1 MEWILGSMLL
11 VSLASSFTA
20 IMRWLRWKALAE
32 SQAKEIER
40 LKNVTKLHC
49 DQIDTLQ
56 KEKKGWHNKN
66 KLLND
71 TNDKLVQ
78 RNMEL
83 FDLLRDLKA
92 RLSDDHT
99 RAIGIIDNSTQF
111 VSGKSD
117 LVDAANRALEQL
129 NNGTLDP
136 DYYIYPEQGDDE

>member
-1 MEWILGSMLL
+1 MTYILGSMLL
-11 VSLASSFTA
+11 VSLGWNGFF
-20 IMRWLRWKALAE
+20 LRKWMNSKSVAE
-32 SQAKEIER
+32 VQAKELER

-92 RLSDDHT
+92 NLSDGHA
-99 RAIGIIDNSTQF
+99 RVIGLIDNSTQF
-111 VSGKSD
+111 ISEEKEIEECRLSSSVMTSIQFGFK
-117 LVDAANRALEQL
+117 
-129 NNGTLDP
+129 T
-136 DYYIYPEQGDDE
+136 